1 MSETVRVRLSQ
12 RRRVRVGDSQ
22 SQIQSESETVRV
34 RYSHSRRV
42 RLGDSQSQSRKQP
55 ESEPIRVRVSQ
66 ERASQTGAIRVGLSE
81 TWLETGEGRLSQ
93 SERVRQKQS
102 AFVSQTHSYKQ

>member
-1 MSETVRVRLSQ
+1 M
-12 RRRVRVGDSQ
+12 
-22 SQIQSESETVRV
+22 SETVRV